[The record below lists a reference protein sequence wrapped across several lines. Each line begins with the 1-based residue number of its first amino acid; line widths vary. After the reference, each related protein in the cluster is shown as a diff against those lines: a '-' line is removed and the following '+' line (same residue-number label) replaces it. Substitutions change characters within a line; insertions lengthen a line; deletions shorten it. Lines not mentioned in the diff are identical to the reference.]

1 MLLWSWLSL
10 IHGKAKYETELSC
23 TVIYAK
29 RGDKNIAEP
38 FIKNQ
43 VK

>member
-1 MLLWSWLSL
+1 MSL
-10 IHGKAKYETELSC
+10 IHGKAKYETKLSC
-23 TVIYAK
+23 KVIYAK

-38 FIKNQ
+38 FIRNQ